1 MKFLFDQNLS
11 KKLVSAVSSHCPGS
25 KHVSDVGLDKATD
38 AEIWDYARTNDFI
51 IVTQD
56 SDFQDLAV
64 FFGHPP
70 YVVWI
75 RIGNAPTA
83 AIQSTLVSNIQAI
96 GRLMTDKA
104 IGVIELT
111 GNA

>member
-11 KKLVSAVSSHCPGS
+11 RKLVSAVSSHSPGS
-25 KHVSDVGLDKATD
+25 KHVSDVGLVKATD
-38 AEIWDYARTNDFI
+38 AEIWDYARTNEFI
-51 IVTQD
+51 IVTKD

-75 RIGNAPTA
+75 RLGNVSTA
-83 AIQSTLVSNIQAI
+83 TIQSTLVANIQGI
-96 GRLMTDKA
+96 GSLMADKA
-104 IGVIELT
+104 VGVIELT
-111 GNA
+111 G